1 MSESTADLEARLT
14 GLEVKLSFA
23 EDLIESLNDTVFRQQ
38 RQIEALAT
46 VLAQLREQAAEPG
59 QPGTANL
66 RDDIPPHY

>member
-38 RQIEALAT
+38 RQIEALAA